1 MELSTQDNSRIV
13 RGRWQGWALVAV
25 VCGAIVLW
33 GLLNYRLVGDRPRA
47 WDFGVFPDAPGE
59 SVYSTVRPPPA
70 RNVSRQTPVLPEA
83 DTRPTSVPREAQ
95 P

>member
-1 MELSTQDNSRIV
+1 MEPSTQDNRS
-13 RGRWQGWALVAV
+13 GRRQWQGWAIVAGI
-25 VCGAIVLW
+25 CAAIVLW

-59 SVYSTVRPPPA
+59 SVYSTARPPSN
-70 RNVSRQTPVLPEA
+70 RNVPRQTPALPEA
-83 DTRPTSVPREAQ
+83 DTTGRLVVPEGQ